1 MLSGGSGVN
10 ALAGE
15 DGDDTYLFTQ
25 VVASDVVDDAGG
37 GTDVADFASFSSN
50 LVLAVGDASAAVLV
64 KQGGSF
70 QAAFLTDQIE
80 SYLLGSGADTLEIK
94 EGSST
99 TASVDAGNG
108 TDLLTYQ
115 GGASGW
121 AAWTSG
127 VTVSLAAGTAS
138 GFGATLNVEDA
149 SGGDGDDSL
158 TGSSV
163 ANRLAGF
170 GGNDTLAGLGG
181 NDTLLGGT
189 GNDTMSG
196 GPGDDLFIFA
206 DLFGNDTITEGTGEG
221 NDTMDFS
228 AVTVPLE
235 VLLGSVT
242 VSDGTSTATHAG
254 DDIEEVIGG
263 AADDTFVM
271 TGPSVVFP
279 GTLDGGGGNNTLW
292 YDNPDASIV
301 VAVEAGQ
308 TPHVGTADNFAETL
322 AVVALETTAAGPVV
336 LGRDYSGDLY
346 INDGANVALPV
357 TYGGSSATAAALTG
371 WEILEAETVGTKN
384 WLYARKTS
392 TGRLNRIL
400 SDATWAIQGYS
411 GMSSGTAL
419 PLYRPL
425 AFASLT
431 NPTSLPLV
439 RPGTDTSAMDA
450 LRIPVELNGTI
461 ALRVDWRGN
470 FYADDGA
477 SITAIRKDSAAVT
490 RSSTTGVR
498 ILGAE
503 MVAGTRELV
512 LLQNTGETLLWA
524 FDASWVYDSALGP
537 YAAGSADADQAESD
551 LKLDIDLDGSIGS

>member
-1 MLSGGSGVN
+1 V
-10 ALAGE
+10 
-15 DGDDTYLFTQ
+15 
-25 VVASDVVDDAGG
+25 
-37 GTDVADFASFSSN
+37 
-50 LVLAVGDASAAVLV
+50 
-64 KQGGSF
+64 
-70 QAAFLTDQIE
+70 
-80 SYLLGSGADTLEIK
+80 
-94 EGSST
+94 
-99 TASVDAGNG
+99 
-108 TDLLTYQ
+108 
-115 GGASGW
+115 
-121 AAWTSG
+121 
-127 VTVSLAAGTAS
+127 
-138 GFGATLNVEDA
+138 
-149 SGGDGDDSL
+149 
-158 TGSSV
+158 
-163 ANRLAGF
+163 
-170 GGNDTLAGLGG
+170 GLGG
-181 NDTLLGGT
+181 NDTLIGGT

-196 GPGDDLFIFA
+196 GLGDDVYSFA
-206 DLFGNDTITEGTGEG
+206 DLFGDDTINEVAGEGTA
-221 NDTMDFS
+221 DTMDFS

-242 VSDGTSTATHAG
+242 VSDGTSTATHAS
-254 DDIEEVIGG
+254 DHIEEVIGG
-263 AADDTFVM
+263 VADDAFVM

-279 GTLDGGGGNNTLW
+279 GTLNGGGGTNTLW
-292 YDNPDASIV
+292 YDDPDAAIV

-308 TPHVGTADNFAETL
+308 TPNVGTADNFAERL
-322 AVVALETTAAGPVV
+322 AVVELETTAAGPVV

-357 TYGGSSATAAALTG
+357 TYGGSSATATALIG

-439 RPGTDTSAMDA
+439 RPGTDTSALDA
-450 LRIPVELNGTI
+450 LRIPVELNGTT

-490 RSSTTGVR
+490 RSSTTGVV

-503 MVAGTRELV
+503 IVAGTRELV
-512 LLQNTGETLLWA
+512 LRQNSGETLRWA

-551 LKLDIDLDGSIGS
+551 FELDIDLDGSIGS